1 MHMIGLS
8 KGIRMITVRKARI
21 RHHHACMQG
30 WSPMGRDGLPKN
42 RPKILNNLLL
52 PYLHHIGTSPN
63 PNRGS
68 PLQVSGPKLQLYNAQ
83 QIGGFEKSLMFPE
96 PEPDASPSWLAARCP
111 TPEGAPMPSGPNAGW
126 YRLQIQSSTKGVLEY
141 GVGRLLAASA
151 L

>member
-1 MHMIGLS
+1 MIGLS

-30 WSPMGRDGLPKN
+30 RSPMGRDGLPKN

-96 PEPDASPSWLAARCP
+96 PGARDRKG
-111 TPEGAPMPSGPNAGW
+111 EG
-126 YRLQIQSSTKGVLEY
+126 R
-141 GVGRLLAASA
+141 
-151 L
+151 